1 MTDIFMQKAIEE
13 AKAAQASGGYP
24 YGAALVQ
31 NNELVST
38 GRNRMI
44 ENNDP
49 TSHAEIEAL
58 RAAGLRETFTD
69 TVMYASAFP
78 CLMCAG
84 AMVMLGVPKVVVG
97 ASWTGCGSSQAF
109 LQANGVEIVVLELEE
124 CQALLA
130 SDK

>member
-13 AKAAQASGGYP
+13 AKAAQAVGGYP

-31 NNELVST
+31 NNEIVST

-49 TSHAEIEAL
+49 TSHAEIEVF
-58 RAAGLRETFTD
+58 RVAGLREDFAGMI
-69 TVMYASAFP
+69 MYASAFP

-84 AMVMLGVPKVVVG
+84 AIVRLGVPKVIVG
-97 ASWTGCGSSQAF
+97 ASWPGCESSQAF
-109 LQANGVEIVVLELEE
+109 LQANGVEVVILELEE